1 MKKKDEKLQQMKENI
16 KSLEQKIENGDELV
30 KLNEQHRKGKLK
42 TVDFLWKAWNLTQ
55 PKGKPP

>member
-1 MKKKDEKLQQMKENI
+1 MKENI
-16 KSLEQKIENGDELV
+16 KSLEQKIENGDEIV